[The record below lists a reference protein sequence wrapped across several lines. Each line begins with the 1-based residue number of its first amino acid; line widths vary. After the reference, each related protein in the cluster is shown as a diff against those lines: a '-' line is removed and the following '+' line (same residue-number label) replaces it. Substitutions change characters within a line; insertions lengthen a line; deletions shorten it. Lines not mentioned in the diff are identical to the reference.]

1 MIKLEGIMTALVTPM
16 NEDGTVNEQELKSL
30 IDYQIE
36 RKVGSLLILG
46 GTGEYTSMTFEEKC
60 QVIDIS
66 VRAAQKRVPVVA
78 GVLDTGI
85 GECLKF
91 SKYCK

>member
-46 GTGEYTSMTFEEKC
+46 GTGEYTSMT
-60 QVIDIS
+60 
-66 VRAAQKRVPVVA
+66 
-78 GVLDTGI
+78 
-85 GECLKF
+85 
-91 SKYCK
+91 

>member
-85 GECLKF
+85 GE
-91 SKYCK
+91 